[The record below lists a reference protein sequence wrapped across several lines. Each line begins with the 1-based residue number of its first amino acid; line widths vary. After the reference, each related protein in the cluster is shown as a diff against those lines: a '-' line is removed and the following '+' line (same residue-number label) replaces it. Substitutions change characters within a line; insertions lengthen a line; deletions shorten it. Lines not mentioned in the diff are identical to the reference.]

1 MVDSEGT
8 QMGGP
13 TFSTKTESV
22 HMSVCCLAISDYSQ
36 NAAACDSRV
45 ESRLAYS
52 YEAETNTCFEEIYE
66 TTIMSTSVN
75 EFTVEM
81 VSEEMLAS
89 RRDLGRTDY
98 CCI

>member
-1 MVDSEGT
+1 
-8 QMGGP
+8 MGGP

-22 HMSVCCLAISDYSQ
+22 DMFACCLASSDYSQ
-36 NAAACDSRV
+36 NAAACETRV
-45 ESRLAYS
+45 ELRYAYS

-89 RRDLGRTDY
+89 RRDLGRTDD